1 MQVVFLPIW
10 GALGQLGTTRESLG
24 RLGRIGLIAMSRAS
38 QLAPYDP
45 QRTKK
50 FVDLRGPRTGHS
62 SLFYVLDS
70 RKGLEDLG
78 KHGT

>member
-10 GALGQLGTTRESLG
+10 GALGRLGTTRESLG
-24 RLGRIGLIAMSRAS
+24 RIGRMGLITMSRAS

-50 FVDLRGPRTGHS
+50 FVDLRGPYTGHS
-62 SLFYVLDS
+62 SLFYGLDS
-70 RKGLEDLG
+70 RKGFEDF
-78 KHGT
+78 KMHGT